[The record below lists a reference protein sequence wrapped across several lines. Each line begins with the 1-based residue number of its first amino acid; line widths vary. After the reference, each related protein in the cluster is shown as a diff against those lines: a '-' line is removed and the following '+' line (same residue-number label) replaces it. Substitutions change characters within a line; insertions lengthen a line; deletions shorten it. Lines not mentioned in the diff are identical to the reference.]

1 MLKVNGHG
9 ILNLLD
15 LQRTCPVWQIMEQ
28 MGEFRSF
35 AEVHCVPLPLLFTTT
50 DGKRK
55 RASYLTKAFW
65 LSLLP
70 PKPPLKENL
79 SEKEWVE
86 YIVGKWAAQYEPDA
100 AVPEDIMR
108 EVIMEAEYEKIMEKA
123 AALLNLK
130 NQDINLTGNELV
142 TILAVCMLA
151 ELDMDKITSSV
162 RRQGAPKGGYPASH
176 GSTQSILP
184 VETPDNR
191 NRITLTASS
200 TPYRYLLFE
209 DNRMPDK
216 GMIKTVCVEAVG
228 SQNEFE
234 RVMIQVYSEKEN
246 KVVWEFNLNKGEY
259 RYCNIIQGKIIKFL
273 PSMCIGKRRCIYRHR
288 YNSSDLIVEDRYG
301 GGENKTILEYGGGVS
316 SFGTGAEGDI
326 FICSGSLMLS
336 RYRPYMS
343 NPAVKMKLDG
353 LMMLSECFVEVS
365 ILDDKYMLL
374 TDWGGVYSNDRD
386 MDGKS
391 GVVSLEDTDW
401 RMKPGNASGVRECQT
416 DNALENLV
424 YRTLAKDQ
432 CKIIWDNKEHMRY
445 NNGILTADD
454 FKEA

>member
-15 LQRTCPVWQIMEQ
+15 LQRTCPVWQIMGQ
-28 MGEFRSF
+28 MEEFRSF

-55 RASYLTKAFW
+55 RAAYLTKAFW

-70 PKPPLKENL
+70 SEPPLKGNL

-100 AVPEDIMR
+100 AVPEEIMR
-108 EVIMEAEYEKIMEKA
+108 EVIIEAEHEKIMEKA

-130 NQDINLTGNELV
+130 KQDSNLTGNELI

-151 ELDMDKITSSV
+151 ELDMDKIDSFTRGRGTS
-162 RRQGAPKGGYPASH
+162 KGGYPVSH
-176 GSTQSILP
+176 AGTQLMP
-184 VETPDNR
+184 MEMPDNS
-191 NRITLTASS
+191 NRIRLIACS
-200 TPYRYLLFE
+200 TPYRYFLFE

-216 GMIKTVCVEAVG
+216 GIIKTVCVEAVS

-234 RVMIQVYSEKEN
+234 RVIIQVYSEKEN

-273 PSMCIGKRRCIYRHR
+273 PSMCIGKHRCIYRYR

-301 GGENKTILEYGGGVS
+301 GGETKTILEYGGGVS

-353 LMMLSECFVEVS
+353 LMMLAECFVEVS

-374 TDWGGVYSNDRD
+374 TDWGGVYSNDGD

-391 GVVSLEDTDW
+391 GVVSLEGTDW
-401 RMKPGNASGVRECQT
+401 RMRPEKAWGVRECQT
-416 DNALENLV
+416 DSALENLV
-424 YRTLAKDQ
+424 YRTLEKDQ
-432 CKIIWDNKEHMRY
+432 CKIIWDNKKHMFY
-445 NNGILTADD
+445 DNGILTAAD